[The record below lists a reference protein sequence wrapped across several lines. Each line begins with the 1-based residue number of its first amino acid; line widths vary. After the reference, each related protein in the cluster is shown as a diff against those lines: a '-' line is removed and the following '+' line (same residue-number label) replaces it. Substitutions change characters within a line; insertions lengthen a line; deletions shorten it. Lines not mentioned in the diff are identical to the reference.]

1 MRRIA
6 LVALLTLW
14 AAAAFAQ
21 PVKTSKERLSDKASD
36 EQRVDNCGVPLDRR
50 GPESRPDCA
59 GKPAP
64 ATVQNDR
71 TRTLPR

>member
-6 LVALLTLW
+6 LVTLLTLCVG
-14 AAAAFAQ
+14 AAFAQ
-21 PVKTSKERLSDKASD
+21 SVKTSKERLSDKASD

-50 GPESRPDCA
+50 GSEPRPDCA
-59 GKPAP
+59 AKPPP

-71 TRTLPR
+71 TRTPR